1 MTEWIWRRGTVAQGH
16 GVASGSAPESPY
28 PAGTIALQSPFFLQ
42 RGLDLSDCFA
52 GTINLDFPGCRWALS
67 QPDWC
72 FEQLDWT
79 PLHPPETF
87 SFWRVLLRQG
97 DEQPRQGWIYYPHP
111 ETKVR
116 HFQRDGRL
124 ELLAPPLPELKLG
137 AALEL
142 AVDPLRC
149 QLVPVARL
157 RARLLE
163 FLKFRV
169 LAAQET
175 FFLEELPRLRA
186 WLDESWP
193 EASVLSDA
201 EVQLTLDQARQ
212 LYTES

>member
-1 MTEWIWRRGTVAQGH
+1 MEGLWHRGIVARGH
-16 GVASGSAPESPY
+16 GVASGSASDSPY

-42 RGLDLSDCFA
+42 GGLDLSDCVQ
-52 GTINLDFPGCRWALS
+52 GTINLDFPGCRWVLS
-67 QPDWC
+67 HPDHC
-72 FEQLDWT
+72 FEQLAWT

-87 SFWRVLLRQG
+87 SFWRVLLRQPSSAAV
-97 DEQPRQGWIYYPHP
+97 EGWIYYPHP

-124 ELLAPPLPELKLG
+124 ELLAPRLPELATG

-142 AVDPLRC
+142 AVDPARC
-149 QLVPVARL
+149 RPIPVARL

-175 FFLEELPRLRA
+175 FFLQELPVLRR
-186 WLDESWP
+186 WLDQSWP
-193 EASVLSDA
+193 EASVLSDE

>member
-1 MTEWIWRRGTVAQGH
+1 
-16 GVASGSAPESPY
+16 
-28 PAGTIALQSPFFLQ
+28 
-42 RGLDLSDCFA
+42 
-52 GTINLDFPGCRWALS
+52 
-67 QPDWC
+67 
-72 FEQLDWT
+72 
-79 PLHPPETF
+79 
-87 SFWRVLLRQG
+87 
-97 DEQPRQGWIYYPHP
+97 
-111 ETKVR
+111 
-116 HFQRDGRL
+116 
-124 ELLAPPLPELKLG
+124 LPELKLG

-149 QLVPVARL
+149 QLIPVARL

-175 FFLEELPRLRA
+175 FFLEELPRLRT
-186 WLDESWP
+186 WLAESWP

>member
-1 MTEWIWRRGTVAQGH
+1 MDWTWHRGIVAAGH
-16 GVASGSAPESPY
+16 GVASGSSSDSPY

-42 RGLDLSDCFA
+42 GGLDLSGCVQ
-52 GTINLDFPGCRWALS
+52 GTINLDFPGCRWALR

-72 FEQLDWT
+72 FEQLEWT

-97 DEQPRQGWIYYPHP
+97 SGKQLEGWIYYPHP

-124 ELLAPPLPELKLG
+124 ELLAPWLPELTVG
-137 AALEL
+137 SALEL
-142 AVDPLRC
+142 AVDPARC
-149 QLVPVARL
+149 QLIAVARL

-169 LAAQET
+169 LAAQES
-175 FFLEELPRLRA
+175 FFLQELPLLRQ
-186 WLDESWP
+186 WLDQHWP

-201 EVQLTLDQARQ
+201 EVQLSLEQARQ